1 MQCPTCKSE
10 TSSETGRCLLCNAR
24 LPAEEVAT
32 SFMPDPLATSAMPGE
47 GRVGTAATHQL
58 AGASGF
64 AELTAGA
71 ILGGRYEIIQTL
83 GQGGMGAVYK
93 ARDREVDRVVAL
105 KVIRPE
111 LANQPQIL
119 MRFKQELI
127 LSRQVTHK
135 NVIRIFDLGEADNIR
150 FITMEFVAG
159 RDLHSLLRDSTPL
172 TLEEKVKIVIQV
184 CRALDAAHAE
194 GVVHRDLKPQNI
206 MVENTGRVVV
216 MDFGIAHSME
226 ESGATSTGM
235 LLGTP
240 AYVSPEQAKGEKID
254 PRSDIYTLGI
264 VFYELLTGKIPFE
277 SETVVGLLI
286 KRLQERPVPPI
297 EKNKDIPQ
305 ALSDIVIKCLAVE
318 KEQRYQTTNDL
329 ERDLEGWLASPAT
342 FRTAMAARAAE
353 QRLGKAEEGRTI
365 VTPGMMMMARSHA
378 WKWITISVAVAALI
392 IAGVFAALRMLSR
405 PSGPHA
411 PVTVIIA
418 DISNHTGD
426 PIFDGTLEP
435 MLKIAL
441 EGAGF
446 ISAYDRTQL
455 RNLGAK
461 LEHPSDK
468 LDEQAATKIALSQG
482 LGVVVSGSLERDG
495 AGYRLSLRATQ
506 AVTGNPL
513 TNPHENASNKDQ
525 VLFAV
530 TKIATDVRTA
540 LGDATSESDQ
550 RFAMETLS
558 ASSLA
563 AVHEYAVAMQGLSDG
578 KDADARRSFSKA
590 VDLDPNFGLAYAGMA
605 VASRNLAENE
615 EAEKYVRQA
624 MSHIDRMTERERYR
638 TRGMFYFVTGD
649 REKCVDEYSGLIA
662 QYPSDV
668 AAHTNLGVCYQH
680 LRNVRKAIEET
691 RRASEI
697 LPKRALYHFN
707 LARDEIYA
715 GDFQAAEVEVRTA
728 LALNGSAE
736 KGFLTLAYAHL
747 GQNRLTQAADT
758 YGELEKVSA
767 LGAVLAPL
775 GLADIALYEGRF
787 SEAAQIL
794 EKGAAADLAAKRL
807 NDAADKFTALGY
819 TQLQRQ
825 QKGLALAAAGSAL
838 AVSKS
843 VKIRFLAARIYL
855 DADLPAKAKELAAGL
870 AAERQSEPRA
880 YAKLIEGEMVLKMG
894 DARQAIQA
902 FKDANTLLDTWFG
915 RFDLGRA
922 YLEDNQYAQADSEF
936 DRCIKRRGE
945 AIELFMD
952 DVPTFGYFP
961 PVYYYLGRVREGSKT
976 AGFADSYRTYLSL
989 RGKAA
994 EDPLLA
1000 EVRRRAGQ

>member
-1 MQCPTCKSE
+1 V
-10 TSSETGRCLLCNAR
+10 LCNAR

-32 SFMPDPLATSAMPGE
+32 SFMPDPPATSA
-47 GRVGTAATHQL
+47 ATHPPARVAGL
-58 AGASGF
+58 AELSAGAV
-64 AELTAGA
+64 
-71 ILGGRYEIIQTL
+71 LGGRYEIIQTL
-83 GQGGMGAVYK
+83 GQGGMGAVYQ

-111 LANQPQIL
+111 LANQSQIL
-119 MRFKQELI
+119 ARFKQELI

-135 NVIRIFDLGEADNIR
+135 NVVRIFDLGEADNVK

-172 TLEEKVKIVIQV
+172 TLEQKVKIVVQV
-184 CRALDAAHAE
+184 CRALEAAHAE

-206 MVENTGRVVV
+206 MIENTGRVVV

-226 ESGATSTGM
+226 ESGGTSTGM

-254 PRSDIYTLGI
+254 PRSDVYTLGI

-277 SETVVGLLI
+277 SDSVVGLLL
-286 KRLQERPVPPI
+286 KRIQERPVPPV
-297 EKNKDIPQ
+297 ERDTEIPQ
-305 ALSDIVIKCLAVE
+305 ALSDIALKCLAVDR
-318 KEQRYQTTNDL
+318 EQRYQTAQEVQD
-329 ERDLEGWLASPAT
+329 DLEGWLRSPTT
-342 FRTAMAARAAE
+342 FRTATAMRAAE
-353 QRLGKAEEGRTI
+353 HRLGKTEGGRTI
-365 VTPGMMMMARSHA
+365 VTPGIRMMVRSNA
-378 WKWITISVAVAALI
+378 WRWIAVSVAVAALI
-392 IAGVFAALRMLSR
+392 IAGAFVALRRFST
-405 PSGPHA
+405 PAGPHA

-468 LDEQAATKIALSQG
+468 LDEQAATQIAVSQG
-482 LGVVVSGSLERDG
+482 LGVVVSGSLERDR

-506 AVTGNPL
+506 AVTGSPL
-513 TNPHENASNKDQ
+513 ANPHDNASNKDQ

-530 TKIATDVRTA
+530 TKAATNIRTA

-649 REKCVDEYSGLIA
+649 REKCVEEYSALIA

-691 RRASEI
+691 RRANEI
-697 LPKRALYHFN
+697 LPKRALYRFN

-715 GDFQAAEVEVRTA
+715 GDFQAAEREVRTA
-728 LALNGSAE
+728 LELNGSAE
-736 KGFLTLAYAHL
+736 KGFLTLAYAQL
-747 GQNRLTQAADT
+747 GQNQVTQAADT
-758 YGELEKVSA
+758 YRKLDKVSA

-787 SEAAQIL
+787 AEAAQIL

-807 NDAADKFTALGY
+807 DDAADKFTALGY
-819 TQLQRQ
+819 TQLQKQ

-838 AVSKS
+838 AAGKS

-870 AAERQSEPRA
+870 ASERQSEPRA
-880 YAKLIEGEMVLKMG
+880 YATLIEGEMDLKRG

-902 FKDANTLLDTWFG
+902 FKDANTLLDTWIG

-922 YLEDNQYAQADSEF
+922 YLEDKQFAAADSEF

-952 DVPTFGYFP
+952 DVPTLGYFP
-961 PVYYYLGRVREGSKT
+961 PVYYYLGRVREGSKS

>member
-1 MQCPTCKSE
+1 
-10 TSSETGRCLLCNAR
+10 
-24 LPAEEVAT
+24 
-32 SFMPDPLATSAMPGE
+32 
-47 GRVGTAATHQL
+47 
-58 AGASGF
+58 
-64 AELTAGA
+64 
-71 ILGGRYEIIQTL
+71 
-83 GQGGMGAVYK
+83 
-93 ARDREVDRVVAL
+93 
-105 KVIRPE
+105 
-111 LANQPQIL
+111 
-119 MRFKQELI
+119 
-127 LSRQVTHK
+127 
-135 NVIRIFDLGEADNIR
+135 
-150 FITMEFVAG
+150 
-159 RDLHSLLRDSTPL
+159 
-172 TLEEKVKIVIQV
+172 
-184 CRALDAAHAE
+184 
-194 GVVHRDLKPQNI
+194 
-206 MVENTGRVVV
+206 VER
-216 MDFGIAHSME
+216 
-226 ESGATSTGM
+226 
-235 LLGTP
+235 
-240 AYVSPEQAKGEKID
+240 
-254 PRSDIYTLGI
+254 
-264 VFYELLTGKIPFE
+264 
-277 SETVVGLLI
+277 
-286 KRLQERPVPPI
+286 
-297 EKNKDIPQ
+297 NKEIPQ

-318 KEQRYQTTNDL
+318 KEQRYQTTKEV
-329 ERDLEGWLASPAT
+329 ERDLEGWLESPAT
-342 FRTAMAARAAE
+342 FQTTMTTRAVE

-392 IAGVFAALRMLSR
+392 IGGVFVALRLLSR

-468 LDEQAATKIALSQG
+468 LDEQAATKIAVSQG
-482 LGVVVSGSLERDG
+482 LGVVVSGSLEREG

-563 AVHEYAVAMQGLSDG
+563 AVHEYAVAMQALSDG
-578 KDADARRSFSKA
+578 KDADARRRFSKA

-615 EAEKYVRQA
+615 EAEKYVREA
-624 MSHIDRMTERERYR
+624 MRHIDRMTERERYR
-638 TRGMFYFVTGD
+638 TRGMYYFVTGD

-680 LRNVRKAIEET
+680 LRNVGKAIEET

-697 LPKRALYHFN
+697 LPKRALYRFN
-707 LARDEIYA
+707 LARDQIYA
-715 GDFQAAEVEVRTA
+715 GDFQGAEREVRTA
-728 LALNGSAE
+728 LELNGSAE
-736 KGFLTLAYAHL
+736 KGFFTLAYSQL
-747 GQNRLTQAADT
+747 GQNQLTAAADT
-758 YGELEKVSA
+758 YRKLDKLSA
-767 LGAVLAPL
+767 LGAVLSPL

-787 SEAAQIL
+787 AEAAQIL
-794 EKGAAADLAAKRL
+794 EKGAAADLGVKRL
-807 NDAADKFTALGY
+807 DDAADKFTALGY

-825 QKGLALAAAGSAL
+825 QKGLALTAAGSAL
-838 AVSKS
+838 AAGKS
-843 VKIRFLAARIYL
+843 IKVRFLAARIYL
-855 DADLPAKAKELAAGL
+855 DAGLPAKAKELAAGL
-870 AAERQSEPRA
+870 ASERQSEPRA
-880 YAKLIEGEMVLKMG
+880 YAKLIEGEMELKTG

-902 FKDANTLLDTWFG
+902 FKEANSLLDTWIG

-922 YLEDNQYAQADSEF
+922 YLEDKQFPQADSEF

-961 PVYYYLGRVREGSKT
+961 PVYYYLGQVREGSKA
-976 AGFADSYRTYLSL
+976 AGFADSYRSYLSL

-1000 EVRRRAGQ
+1000 EVHRRAGQ